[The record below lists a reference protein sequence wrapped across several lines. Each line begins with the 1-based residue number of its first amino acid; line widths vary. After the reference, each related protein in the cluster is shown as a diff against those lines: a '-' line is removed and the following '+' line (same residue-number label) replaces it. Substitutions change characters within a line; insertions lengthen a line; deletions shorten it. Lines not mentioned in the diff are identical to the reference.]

1 MVQLRRRALLVGA
14 FALALGSGPAHR
26 LAAAAEGL
34 DPEAVV
40 RRVEH
45 LAILALAPAGGR
57 VVAAGERGRILVS
70 DDAGATWKVGQ
81 TPTHHTLTS
90 LAFTDARVGFAT
102 GHQATLLLTED
113 GGLTWKQAVLD
124 MKQKPALFAVR
135 MRGARGIAVGAYGA
149 FLETADGGRSWKA
162 RSIGPA
168 DFDRH
173 LTGIASA
180 GDERLVV
187 AGEAGTLLA
196 SNDAGATWQ
205 VLKSPYAGSFFG
217 ALGLRGGAVLV
228 FGMRGNAYRSADAG
242 KSWQRVDLGA
252 YKGALQGATELA
264 DGVVVLTGADGM
276 IATSTDGG
284 VTFAA
289 NPVPSR
295 VTVTAVARKGK
306 DQWLAAGPSGLRP
319 VKQGATP

>member
-1 MVQLRRRALLVGA
+1 MVQLRRRALLAGA
-14 FALALGSGPAHR
+14 LALALGGGPAHR
-26 LAAAAEGL
+26 SAAAAAGF

-45 LAILALAPAGGR
+45 LAILALAQAGER
-57 VVAAGERGRILVS
+57 VVAAGERGRILFS
-70 DDAGATWKVGQ
+70 DDGGATWKVGQ

-90 LAFTDARVGFAT
+90 LAFSDAKVGFAT
-102 GHQATLLLTED
+102 GHQGTLLRTED
-113 GGLTWKQAVLD
+113 GGLTWKQAGIE
-124 MKQKPALFAVR
+124 MKQKPALFAVH
-135 MRGARGIAVGAYGA
+135 MKGERGIAVGAYGA
-149 FLETADGGRSWKA
+149 FLQTTDGGHNWQA
-162 RSIGPA
+162 RAVGPA

-173 LTGIASA
+173 LTGIAPA
-180 GDERLVV
+180 GDARLVV

-196 SNDAGATWQ
+196 SPDGGASWQ

-217 ALGLRGGAVLV
+217 ALGMRGGAVIV

-242 KSWQRVDLGA
+242 KSWQRVDLGS
-252 YKGALQGATELA
+252 YKGALQGATELS
-264 DGVVVLTGADGM
+264 DGSVVLTGAEGM

-295 VTVTAVARKGK
+295 VTVTAVARTAKGH
-306 DQWLAAGPSGLRP
+306 WLAAGPSGLRP
-319 VKQGATP
+319 VN

>member
-1 MVQLRRRALLVGA
+1 MVQLRRRALLAG
-14 FALALGSGPAHR
+14 ALALVLCGGPAS
-26 LAAAAEGL
+26 AAPGFE
-34 DPEAVV
+34 PEAVV

-45 LAILALAPAGGR
+45 LSILALAVVGDR

-90 LAFTDARVGFAT
+90 LAFTDAKTGFAT
-102 GHQATLLLTED
+102 GHQATLLRTED
-113 GGLTWKQAVLD
+113 GGLTWTQAGLEI
-124 MKQKPALFAVR
+124 KQKPALFAVR
-135 MRGARGIAVGAYGA
+135 MTGARGIAVGAYGA
-149 FLETADGGRSWKA
+149 LLVTSDSGRSWQA
-162 RSIGPA
+162 RAVGPA

-180 GDERLVV
+180 GGGRIVV
-187 AGEAGTLLA
+187 AGEAGTLIA
-196 SNDAGATWQ
+196 SNDDGATWQ

-217 ALGLRGGAVLV
+217 ALGVRGGAVLV

-242 KSWQRVDLGA
+242 KSWQRIDLGT

-264 DGVVVLTGADGM
+264 DGAVVLTGADGM
-276 IATSTDGG
+276 IATSKDGG

-289 NPVPSR
+289 TPVPSR
-295 VTVTAVARKGK
+295 VTVTAVARTSNGN
-306 DQWLAAGPSGLRP
+306 LLVAGPSGLRT
-319 VKQGATP
+319 VK